1 LNLVPA
7 LPVSNP
13 GQSFRTKLQ
22 DKDSAALFGSKPA
35 VGAEVDVLEE
45 QSVKMRAERTA
56 GLSQST
62 RISTEAAFKGE
73 QMAVIASPG
82 KVAVWV
88 CRI

>member
-1 LNLVPA
+1 
-7 LPVSNP
+7 
-13 GQSFRTKLQ
+13 
-22 DKDSAALFGSKPA
+22 
-35 VGAEVDVLEE
+35 
-45 QSVKMRAERTA
+45 MRAERTA